1 VVRRIADWFF
11 TVPFLIA
18 FGLTLLVF
26 DIAGRLARPFGLRPF
41 EWVMAALQRT
51 LISVFRICGTKI
63 EVTRSPAIE
72 PKRGYAIISNHQ
84 SLFDIVLIGGLMFTN
99 YPKYVAKKELAKWI
113 PSISLNLNKGGN
125 AVIDRDDRKQAVEA
139 IHEMAENAQARNVS
153 VVIYPE
159 GTRSRDGRLGKF
171 RRAGTMT
178 MLDTADRLPVIPVT
192 IDGSWRL
199 LRYNLKPIP
208 FGTTVK
214 VDFGDPIPRT
224 IEDSVTVAEQAR
236 QVISANLDAWRR
248 GDL

>member
-1 VVRRIADWFF
+1 MVRRIRDWFF

-18 FGLTLLVF
+18 FCLTLVVF
-26 DIAGRLARPFGLRPF
+26 DIAARIARPFGMRPF

-63 EVTRSPAIE
+63 EVTRSPTIE
-72 PKRGYAIISNHQ
+72 PNRGYAIISNHQ
-84 SLFDIVLIGGLMFTN
+84 SLFDIVLIGGLMFSN

-125 AVIDRDDRKQAVEA
+125 AVIDRDNRKQAVEA
-139 IHEMAENAQARNVS
+139 IKEMAETAKARNVS

-159 GTRSRDGRLGKF
+159 GTRSRDGQLGKF
-171 RRAGTMT
+171 RRAGTIT
-178 MLDTADRLPVIPVT
+178 MLEAADELPVIPVT

-208 FGTTVK
+208 FGTTVRI
-214 VDFGDPIPRT
+214 DIGDPIPRT
-224 IEDSVTVAEQAR
+224 AGDSVAVSERAR
-236 QVISANLDAWRR
+236 QIISTNLDDWRASQP
-248 GDL
+248 